1 MPQGDELSQDFS
13 DDPTDGWIKTI
24 EGANEDP
31 NTFILFLDREQT
43 TPLLALR
50 LVPPT
55 HGQFWMGWGIE
66 SHPTQVEI
74 RNHYWI
80 AAFPTTQW
88 QWRSA
93 IELTGSTLKPN
104 PSGFRGNHRPVETIT
119 WEECTQWLR
128 ALNDQPWIR
137 EQLDRLK
144 APIDAPTEDSA
155 RWQLGLPSEAHW
167 EWACRAKPYDA
178 IREPN
183 RWTMSLTE
191 FSSGDGPAALGECGW
206 FDGNANRETHA
217 VGSLKP
223 NPLGLYDMHGNVWEW
238 CLDTWLASYE
248 ALWHGLS
255 DKEVLTL
262 DESRRELRRAFRGGS
277 WVDDPTGCRSAVR
290 FGGLAGYSFVNQG
303 FRAGLFFGPND
314 KQQGSTD
321 ASLDRAAQ
329 ASSLAASKTT
339 RQVVEFED
347 MQGPPRSGENF
358 SNF

>member
-1 MPQGDELSQDFS
+1 MPLGDELSQDS
-13 DDPTDGWIKTI
+13 ADEPTDGWKKIFDGTK
-24 EGANEDP
+24 EDP
-31 NTFILFLDREQT
+31 STFILFLDREQT
-43 TPLLALR
+43 LPLLALR

-55 HGQFWMGWGIE
+55 QGQFWMGWGIE

-74 RNHYWI
+74 QNHYWI

-93 IELTGSTLKPN
+93 IELTGSTLNPN
-104 PSGFRGNHRPVETIT
+104 PSRFRGNHRPVETIT
-119 WEECTQWLR
+119 WDKCTKWLR
-128 ALNDQPWIR
+128 ALNDQPFIR
-137 EQLDRLK
+137 EQLDRLE
-144 APIDAPTEDSA
+144 APSNANMEDSA
-155 RWQLGLPSEAHW
+155 SWQLGLPSEAHW
-167 EWACRAKPYDA
+167 EWACRAKPYDS

-191 FSSGDGPAALGECGW
+191 YSNGDGPAALGECGW
-206 FDGNANRETHA
+206 FNGNANRETHP

-238 CLDTWLASYE
+238 CLDTWLDSYD
-248 ALWHGLS
+248 ALWHGFS
-255 DKEVLTL
+255 ERDFSAF
-262 DESRRELRRAFRGGS
+262 DESSRLRALRGGS
-277 WVDDPTGCRSAVR
+277 WGGGPAGCRSAGR
-290 FGGLAGYSFVNQG
+290 YGGHAGDSGGNLG
-303 FRAGLFFGPND
+303 FRACLFFGPND
-314 KQQGSTD
+314 QQQGSTD

-329 ASSLAASKTT
+329 ASSQAASKTT